1 MRRVTLILLCL
12 SFGLLWGCG
21 GTSTEQAQ
29 QPAQPQQPQSA
40 TPEQPSGAQ
49 QAATPA
55 QAPAAPAQQ
64 PAARAQAPAAPT
76 HQPAAAPQPTSSAA
90 PPVAAAPAAPAP
102 AAVAPVAP
110 PPPKIATVAAGATL
124 GVRLLQALDSSKNSS
139 GDKFEATLDKSIV
152 VDGETVAPRGSVV
165 TGKLVDV
172 AGSGR
177 VKGRAQM
184 SLILT
189 GIKIGDQTY
198 PISTNTLSFEAE
210 GTQKKDAAKVG
221 IGAGLGAAIGA
232 IAGGGKGAAIGAA
245 VGGGA
250 GTATVLATKGKEVT
264 FGAEQLLSFE
274 LKDDL
279 KVTMKP

>member
-1 MRRVTLILLCL
+1 MQRFTLILLFL

-29 QPAQPQQPQSA
+29 QPAQPQQPQTA

-49 QAATPA
+49 QAA
-55 QAPAAPAQQ
+55 APAPAQQ
-64 PAARAQAPAAPT
+64 PAAAPAQRPAATPTQQAAAPT
-76 HQPAAAPQPTSSAA
+76 QKPAAAPQPQSSATA
-90 PPVAAAPAAPAP
+90 PAPAAPASP
-102 AAVAPVAP
+102 APATP

-124 GVRLLQALDSSKNSS
+124 EVRLLQALDSGKNST

-152 VDGETVAPRGSVV
+152 VDGETVAPRGTTV
-165 TGKLVDV
+165 TGELVEV

-177 VKGRAQM
+177 VKGRARM
-184 SLILT
+184 SLTLT
-189 GIKIGDQTY
+189 DIKIGGQAY
-198 PISTNTLSFEAE
+198 PISTKTLAFEAG
-210 GTQKKDAAKVG
+210 GTQKKDAAKIG
-221 IGAGLGAAIGA
+221 IGAGIGAAIGA

-274 LKDDL
+274 LKDAL
-279 KVTMKP
+279 KVTMQP